1 MRIRTWMAFLS
12 LCLVA
17 AVLLSGCLGERTSP
31 SPRTDPPGIMVDYQR
46 TGGIAGVNDR
56 LVIFDNG
63 VAMISTRKI
72 MTEFSLNQTELELID
87 SLFKANRFMELEG
100 NYTSAREGADFL
112 QYSISYCGKTVKTE
126 DTAIP
131 DQAQPI
137 IDEMNRIAAMA
148 TANEMTGSPL
158 PRISP

>member
-1 MRIRTWMAFLS
+1 M
-12 LCLVA
+12 VA
-17 AVLLSGCLGERTSP
+17 AVLLSGCLGERTPPAS
-31 SPRTDPPGIMVDYQR
+31 SADPPVILVDYQR
-46 TGGIAGVNDR
+46 TGGIAGMNDR
-56 LVIFDNG
+56 VVIFDNG
-63 VAMISTRKI
+63 VAMISTRKT
-72 MTEFSLNQTELELID
+72 MTEFSLNQTELEQID
-87 SLFKANRFMELEG
+87 SLFKANKFMELEG

-112 QYSISYCGKTVKTE
+112 QYSISYRGKTVKTE

-131 DQAQPI
+131 DQVEPI